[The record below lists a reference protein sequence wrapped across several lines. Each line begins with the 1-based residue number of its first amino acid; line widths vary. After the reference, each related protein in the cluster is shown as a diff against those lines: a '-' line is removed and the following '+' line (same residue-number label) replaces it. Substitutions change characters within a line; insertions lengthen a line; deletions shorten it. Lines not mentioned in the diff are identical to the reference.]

1 MRDGRSFGDVVRDLG
16 ASPQAPACLWVA
28 GLVCGL
34 GSTPAGLGLLY
45 LRVPP
50 LVLGPLAIADPWYVV
65 VLVLAAL
72 GVALLTL
79 ARRVRREAEVAGV
92 RSARSRARV
101 VVVTAVSVLAVA
113 LGVAA
118 GALSTL
124 LALVDTSYLL
134 DPASPGGARVLVV
147 QHSFLLMGSGDVYLV
162 EPGDPVPRA
171 FRSYQTD
178 DGYDPIAAGDY
189 ALSWQGETPNLSI
202 GGTLG

>member
-1 MRDGRSFGDVVRDLG
+1 M
-16 ASPQAPACLWVA
+16 
-28 GLVCGL
+28 
-34 GSTPAGLGLLY
+34 
-45 LRVPP
+45 
-50 LVLGPLAIADPWYVV
+50 
-65 VLVLAAL
+65 
-72 GVALLTL
+72 
-79 ARRVRREAEVAGV
+79 RREAEVAGV

-171 FRSYQTD
+171 FRFYQTD

-189 ALSWQGETPNLSI
+189 VLSWQGETPNLSI